1 MYTDFCNRLKSL
13 REERELSQNKFALAI
28 GQTQQNI
35 SKWEKGVIEPDLK
48 NLVKIAIF
56 FNVTVDYLLGLSN
69 SDIKSWIKE
78 EKEII

>member
-1 MYTDFCNRLKSL
+1 MYTNFCNRLKSL

-56 FNVTVDYLLGLSN
+56 FNVTVDYLLGLSKY
-69 SDIKSWIKE
+69 DDKSWIKE

>member
-69 SDIKSWIKE
+69 SDVKSWIKE